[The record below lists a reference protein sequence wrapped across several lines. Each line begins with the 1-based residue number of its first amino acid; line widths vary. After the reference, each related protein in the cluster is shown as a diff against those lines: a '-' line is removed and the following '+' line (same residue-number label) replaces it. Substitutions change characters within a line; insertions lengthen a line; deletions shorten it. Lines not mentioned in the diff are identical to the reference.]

1 MQVNKVGLLSNNFEP
16 GNATRVRM
24 VVLHATA
31 AHGPGDYNYLRR
43 GGEPNRR
50 VSIHYYIDKSG
61 AVTQMV
67 EDKDIAWQAG
77 LSSWKVDGRQI
88 APSCNPISIGIE
100 LENLNTG
107 HDPYPPAQYAAA
119 LELARYLV
127 SKYNVPRGQLV
138 RHLDIAPRR
147 KTDPAGFPW
156 ERFVAEVY
164 GAGPAPTPP
173 PAAPAVPAP
182 APQPLAA
189 SQQLRKLLVDLAY
202 RAAGGGRPFGWPL
215 LKQAVSQSTGMPV
228 AVLAPPPSGD
238 GQGEDDQQRA
248 VVVNGQ
254 PLILEAYGRD
264 LFFAAPD
271 ALEQVQRLS
280 AAPAGPLRDALLQTL
295 FRAADPAKGFRPD
308 QAFHQFYLAHTGEIG
323 VPIGPDHLLPGGQIS
338 CQHYALD
345 TLIWTGR
352 LTRLSDLTRNMYQ
365 GDPHTPQERELRTL
379 VLNDLY
385 TARTGRDFDPNAL
398 FCKYALAHGM
408 GAPMGK
414 AEMQTLEG
422 QRLVAM
428 PYALDVLYCQIPADG
443 DWSRIVIGQLPVTL
457 ADGEAQLAQ
466 LSELLK
472 QGDPDADG
480 AAVLDARDARD
491 VLPRRVFRGGLLG
504 REAATPPIADVS
516 ASIGAGAG
524 RGDTPIARLSIAPA
538 AGPAAA
544 ELAAAAGPRF
554 DYYVDLSGVIYR
566 LVAEGR
572 AASAADTIAIGL
584 EPCGSARPAEQ
595 QRALDWLRA
604 DLRARYPA
612 AAEALEPA

>member
-1 MQVNKVGLLSNNFEP
+1 MPQLALTLDLDGLDAESVEQACFDAGALSVSYTDQRDDPILEPAPGEFRLWPASRLQALFDAADASPELLHHLCANLGIDAARVKVAHLPDRAWEREWLKDFRPMRFGRRLWICPSHEQVEEAGAIVVKLDPGLAFGTGTHP
-16 GNATRVRM
+16 TTR
-24 VVLHATA
+24 LCLEWLESQ
-31 AHGPGDYNYLRR
+31 LRR
-43 GGEPNRR
+43 DATL
-50 VSIHYYIDKSG
+50 IDYGCGSG
-61 AVTQMV
+61 VLA
-67 EDKDIAWQAG
+67 I
-77 LSSWKVDGRQI
+77 
-88 APSCNPISIGIE
+88 
-100 LENLNTG
+100 
-107 HDPYPPAQYAAA
+107 AA
-119 LELARYLV
+119 LKLGAR
-127 SKYNVPRGQLV
+127 
-138 RHLDIAPRR
+138 
-147 KTDPAGFPW
+147 
-156 ERFVAEVY
+156 
-164 GAGPAPTPP
+164 
-173 PAAPAVPAP
+173 
-182 APQPLAA
+182 
-189 SQQLRKLLVDLAY
+189 

-385 TARTGRDFDPNAL
+385 TARTGRNFDPNAL